1 MEEEE
6 IVPKILLSDSTHPDG
21 FQSPNQKSPLGSD
34 TDADTEQEDS
44 IFINFKVPNKDLDP
58 DDYFDDGIR
67 RIDFI
72 LVWKKGK
79 IFLGAM
85 SVGVTIITNSE

>member
-1 MEEEE
+1 M
-6 IVPKILLSDSTHPDG
+6 
-21 FQSPNQKSPLGSD
+21 
-34 TDADTEQEDS
+34 
-44 IFINFKVPNKDLDP
+44 DP

-79 IFLGAM
+79 TFPGAM
-85 SVGVTIITNSE
+85 SVGVTIINMTTPNDIYVTHLTSFDP

>member
-1 MEEEE
+1 MAQ
-6 IVPKILLSDSTHPDG
+6 IILYFSSYFPKFEPK
-21 FQSPNQKSPLGSD
+21 Q
-34 TDADTEQEDS
+34 QEDS
-44 IFINFKVPNKDLDP
+44 IFINFKVPNKDMDP

-79 IFLGAM
+79 TFPGAM
-85 SVGVTIITNSE
+85 SVGVTIINMTTPNDIYVTHLTSFDP

>member
-1 MEEEE
+1 MPDDNFVQLPHDRREDYHRKDA
-6 IVPKILLSDSTHPDG
+6 PHFSGPNFLS
-21 FQSPNQKSPLGSD
+21 QNQ
-34 TDADTEQEDS
+34 QEDS
-44 IFINFKVPNKDLDP
+44 IFINFKVPNKDMDA

-79 IFLGAM
+79 IFPGAM
-85 SVGVTIITNSE
+85 SVGVTIITNSQ